1 MKDKVVLITG
11 SSQGIGKAI
20 AAKFASLGANVALN
34 DIPQQEEN
42 LKQAKQD
49 LAQYGTKV
57 EYFLADVSNLESCQK
72 MAEDIKAAFGKIDV
86 LVNNAGITKD
96 RTLMKMTPEEWE
108 KVIAVNLTGAFNV
121 TKSILP
127 SLIETQGAIVSLSSV
142 VGQAGNF
149 GQTNYSASKAGVIGL
164 TKSLSKEVGRFGV
177 RVNAVAPGFIET
189 PMTAVLP
196 EEMKGV
202 IKKFTAMGRF
212 GQPEEIANAIAF
224 LAGDQASF
232 ITGAVLNIDGGLSI

>member
-224 LAGDQASF
+224 LASDQASF

>member
-34 DIPQQEEN
+34 DIPSQEEN

-224 LAGDQASF
+224 LASDQASF